1 MAITSAISTS
11 FKVEILKAVHNF
23 TNGGNAF
30 NCALFK
36 ALASQTGTYG
46 AATTS
51 YTDMT
56 GNSDELP
63 ASGNYT
69 TKGFVL
75 TNTTPTSTS
84 TTAHLTFTANA
95 SWTTATFTT
104 RGCMIFNDT
113 ASGDPSVMVINFGAD
128 YSVSGGTFEIQ
139 WPVNDSS
146 NAILRIA

>member
-23 TNGGNAF
+23 TNGGNVF

-51 YTDMT
+51 YTEMT
-56 GNSDELP
+56 GDSDEL
-63 ASGNYT
+63 AATGGYT

-75 TNTTPTSTS
+75 TNSLIS
-84 TTAHLTFTANA
+84 KLVMSKFSNKL
-95 SWTTATFTT
+95 S
-104 RGCMIFNDT
+104 
-113 ASGDPSVMVINFGAD
+113 PSKSIKF
-128 YSVSGGTFEIQ
+128 
-139 WPVNDSS
+139 
-146 NAILRIA
+146 